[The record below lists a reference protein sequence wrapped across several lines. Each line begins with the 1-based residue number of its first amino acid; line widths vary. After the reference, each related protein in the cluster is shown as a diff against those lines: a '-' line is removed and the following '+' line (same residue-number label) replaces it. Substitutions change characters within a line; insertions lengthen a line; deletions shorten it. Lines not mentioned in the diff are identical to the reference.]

1 MEMVW
6 VRVPQ
11 TDIAGVY
18 AHKFGEGRVVYFPWD
33 IDRTFWEVLCMDHG
47 QLLVNAVNWATNE
60 EAPVK
65 VTGPGILD
73 VTLWLQKQS
82 MTVHLV
88 NLTNPMFMKGP
99 VRELIAVG
107 GQTVR
112 VQVPEGRT
120 IAGVKLLASGSQVPY
135 RLEGK
140 TLIVEVPSIL
150 VHEVVA
156 VDFA

>member
-73 VTLWLQKQS
+73 GHCGCKNSL
-82 MTVHLV
+82 
-88 NLTNPMFMKGP
+88 
-99 VRELIAVG
+99 
-107 GQTVR
+107 
-112 VQVPEGRT
+112 
-120 IAGVKLLASGSQVPY
+120 
-135 RLEGK
+135 
-140 TLIVEVPSIL
+140 
-150 VHEVVA
+150 
-156 VDFA
+156 